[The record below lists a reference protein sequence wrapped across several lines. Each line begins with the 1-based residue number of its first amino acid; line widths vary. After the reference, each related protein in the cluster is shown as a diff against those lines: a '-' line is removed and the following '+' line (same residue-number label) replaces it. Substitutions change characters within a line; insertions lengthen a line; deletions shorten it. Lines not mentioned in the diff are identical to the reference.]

1 MAHTEIYA
9 STPNS
14 TTSGPAPERL
24 ESDRDHN
31 AEEHDHDSRSGAL
44 SPAERRV
51 LRSPG
56 MWGLL
61 YLPALTVIAL
71 LLYMALNLYPGPGR
85 IFGAGDR
92 GSPNA
97 QPGDK

>member
-1 MAHTEIYA
+1 MAHTEIYTSPA
-9 STPNS
+9 NS
-14 TTSGPAPERL
+14 RISVPAPERI
-24 ESDRDHN
+24 ESGRDQI
-31 AEEHDHDSRSGAL
+31 AEKHEHESSSVALSGAEL
-44 SPAERRV
+44 RV

-71 LLYMALNLYPGPGR
+71 LAYMAIHLYPGPGR

-97 QPGDK
+97 GPGDK

>member
-1 MAHTEIYA
+1 MADTEMYTSPA
-9 STPNS
+9 NS
-14 TTSGPAPERL
+14 RISGL
-24 ESDRDHN
+24 ESGREHIAENHEHNSSSLAPSN
-31 AEEHDHDSRSGAL
+31 AELRL
-44 SPAERRV
+44 

-56 MWGLL
+56 MWGML
-61 YLPALTVIAL
+61 YLPALTVLAL
-71 LLYMALNLYPGPGR
+71 LVYMALNLYPGPGR

>member
-9 STPNS
+9 SPHNS
-14 TTSGPAPERL
+14 TISDLGSGREQIAEKHEHNSSSSAPSNPELRL
-24 ESDRDHN
+24 
-31 AEEHDHDSRSGAL
+31 
-44 SPAERRV
+44 

-56 MWGLL
+56 MWGML
-61 YLPALTVIAL
+61 YLPALTVLAL
-71 LLYMALNLYPGPGR
+71 LVYMALNLYPGPGR

>member
-9 STPNS
+9 SPPNS
-14 TTSGPAPERL
+14 TTSGLAPERI
-24 ESDRDHN
+24 ESGREQN
-31 AEEHDHDSRSGAL
+31 AEKRARDSSSGAP

-61 YLPALTVIAL
+61 YLPALTAIAL
-71 LLYMALNLYPGPGR
+71 LAYMALNLYPGPGR
-85 IFGAGDR
+85 MFGAGDH

>member
-9 STPNS
+9 SHPNS
-14 TTSGPAPERL
+14 TISGL
-24 ESDRDHN
+24 ESGREQIAEKHEHNSSSLAPSN
-31 AEEHDHDSRSGAL
+31 AELRF
-44 SPAERRV
+44 

-56 MWGLL
+56 MWGML
-61 YLPALTVIAL
+61 YLPALTVVAL
-71 LLYMALNLYPGPGR
+71 LVYMALNLYPGPGR

>member
-1 MAHTEIYA
+1 MGQLMA
-9 STPNS
+9 STHVS
-14 TTSGPAPERL
+14 ASAASSEH
-24 ESDRDHN
+24 S
-31 AEEHDHDSRSGAL
+31 AEPGEQQAGSREL

-51 LRSPG
+51 LTSPG

-61 YLPALTVIAL
+61 YLPALLALAL
-71 LLYMALNLYPGPGR
+71 LGYMAFHLYPGPGR
-85 IFGAGDR
+85 LYGAGDR